1 MTKTVPFMAAGW
13 RVLRLF
19 LVVAI
24 AGAGVMS
31 HGAVASSMIAE
42 PPAMVAMADH
52 LGPHAPGAEHPAHSS
67 ACAVLC
73 AGTSAMTAPDLS
85 FGAARLVLQIG
96 GVPAVGRATGHIP
109 DPVRRP
115 PRAALNL

>member
-13 RVLRLF
+13 RVLRLM

-24 AGAGVMS
+24 AAVGVMS
-31 HGAVASSMIAE
+31 HGAAASSMIAE
-42 PPAMVAMADH
+42 PPAMAATTDH
-52 LGPHAPGAEHPAHSS
+52 LGPHAPGAAHPADSS
-67 ACAVLC
+67 ACAVIC